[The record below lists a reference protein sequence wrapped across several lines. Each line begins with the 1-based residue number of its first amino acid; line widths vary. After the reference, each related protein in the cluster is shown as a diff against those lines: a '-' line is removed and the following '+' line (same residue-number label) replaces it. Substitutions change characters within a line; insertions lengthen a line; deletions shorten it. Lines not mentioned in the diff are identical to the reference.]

1 MEIIT
6 SYLLQNWGM
15 ILVLIAFII
24 MLQIT
29 VFLDRKTIFRMYI
42 LIGSVFLLSLIVFVE
57 FYLAD
62 IKQHN
67 EARTVMMAIRYSA
80 TPILIGLILYTL
92 VKKARLYVILPAF
105 AFAIVNVV
113 SIFTGIVFKIN
124 DAGELQRGVLGYLP
138 YVAVGLYSVALI
150 YVLIRQSNK
159 QITEI
164 VPIAFLAFALFS
176 GIIFPFFLGKDYSKI
191 FCTTIAIALF
201 VYYVFSILQLTKKD
215 ALTGLFNRQAYYSFI
230 STNSKDITAVI
241 SIDMNGLKTI
251 NDVEGHMAGDEA
263 LTTIAN
269 CFKKSAKVKQPIYR
283 IGGDEFI
290 ILCKKTSEE
299 ELIQLIDRIKKKVSE
314 TKYHC
319 AIGYCYLPGTNKD
332 IEEMIKQSDKMMYE
346 DKAKYYLQTG
356 KDRRGEA

>member
-1 MEIIT
+1 M
-6 SYLLQNWGM
+6 
-15 ILVLIAFII
+15 
-24 MLQIT
+24 
-29 VFLDRKTIFRMYI
+29 
-42 LIGSVFLLSLIVFVE
+42 
-57 FYLAD
+57 
-62 IKQHN
+62 
-67 EARTVMMAIRYSA
+67 
-80 TPILIGLILYTL
+80 
-92 VKKARLYVILPAF
+92 
-105 AFAIVNVV
+105 
-113 SIFTGIVFKIN
+113 
-124 DAGELQRGVLGYLP
+124 
-138 YVAVGLYSVALI
+138 
-150 YVLIRQSNK
+150 
-159 QITEI
+159 
-164 VPIAFLAFALFS
+164 
-176 GIIFPFFLGKDYSKI
+176 GKDYSKI

-230 STNSKDITAVI
+230 NTNSKDITAVI

-269 CFKKSAKVKQPIYR
+269 CFKKSTKVKQP
-283 IGGDEFI
+283 
-290 ILCKKTSEE
+290 CKKTSEE

-319 AIGYCYLPGTNKD
+319 AIGYCYLPGINKD